1 MSFLNM
7 FAHHNEMLEV
17 AAGQRVFSEGEV
29 GDKMYVL
36 LEGRVG
42 IHVHDQLVSEVEPG
56 ELIGEMALIDS
67 SPRSATATALEDS
80 KLAVV
85 DEKRF
90 LFLVQ
95 QTPFFALQVMRLLVS
110 RLRSMD
116 QKV

>member
-1 MSFLNM
+1 MSFLSM
-7 FAHHNEMLEV
+7 FAQHSDVIEV
-17 AAGQRVFSEGEV
+17 AAGQRVFSEGEL

-42 IHVHDQLVSEVEPG
+42 IFVHNQLVSEVVPG
-56 ELIGEMALIDS
+56 ELVGEMALIDS
-67 SPRSATATALEDS
+67 APRSATATAQEDS

-116 QKV
+116 QRV